1 MFLYFFAGN
10 NFEKPKT
17 DFDILIEYRENN
29 IIPYYGFSLFSI
41 KLLFLK
47 KLYTTYNGNYSLKDD
62 NNKLNDLLF
71 KDALTYYNVDNDLLF
86 ESIREVID
94 FVNNSN
100 NGDKLIDFIEFKNGD
115 SNYLENIEKIIDNRG
130 RDKSSLDLLL
140 TNKYLFEFVISII
153 KRHNNR
159 YEDRNYIDQ
168 IYMPFIGVNPYI
180 FKTYQNQSIP
190 LDFYAT
196 NSDSEAIAIM
206 QMIYIMNNNFKGKQ
220 EIKLKNF
227 FLDDRRG
234 FNYIYCDTPLINVKN
249 LVKTIN
255 VDNYKN
261 SKFEINSKNSEI
273 LIVNNVLERL
283 YEDNSHDD
291 NLAIVSVSDNF
302 LTSTVYEKYRRYLL
316 ESRYIY
322 GIIQTGKSSFGY
334 SGNINLLLLKHNE
347 SPKIK
352 FYNLGNNRFKDE
364 KDLDIALK
372 AMYIERSIPHEE
384 ILYTYKTLL
393 NINFIDSMK
402 DTESNNINDR
412 SISQKKNIVDK
423 DLIKKDIDQEI
434 NNLFKLIEEF
444 NNNIE

>member
-1 MFLYFFAGN
+1 MFYYFFAGN

-17 DFDILIEYRENN
+17 DFDILIEYREKN
-29 IIPYYGFSLFSI
+29 IVPYYGFSLFSI

-47 KLYTTYNGNYSLKDD
+47 KLYTTYNGTYSLKDD
-62 NNKLNDLLF
+62 NNKLNALLF
-71 KDALTYYNVDNDLLF
+71 KDALTYSNVNNDLLF

-100 NGDKLIDFIEFKNGD
+100 YTDELIEFIKFENPKSD
-115 SNYLENIEKIIDNRG
+115 YLETIEKIIDNRG
-130 RDKSSLDLLL
+130 RDKSSLDAIL

-153 KRHNNR
+153 KKHNG
-159 YEDRNYIDQ
+159 EKNYIYP
-168 IYMPFIGVNPYI
+168 IYMPFIGVNPYV
-180 FKTYQNQSIP
+180 FKTYQNQTMP

-206 QMIYIMNNNFKGKQ
+206 QMIYIMNNNFNGKQ
-220 EIKLKNF
+220 EIKLNNF

-234 FNYIYCDTPLINVKN
+234 FNYIYCDTPISNVKN
-249 LVKTIN
+249 LVKTIS
-255 VDNYKN
+255 VDNFKN

-283 YEDNSHDD
+283 YLDNSNED

-316 ESRYIY
+316 ENRYIY

-364 KDLDIALK
+364 KDLVIALK
-372 AMYIERSIPHEE
+372 AISIERSIPHEE
-384 ILYTYKTLL
+384 ILYRYKTLL

-402 DTESNNINDR
+402 DTDSNNISNR
-412 SISQKKNIVDK
+412 SIDGKKNIVDK

-434 NNLFKLIEEF
+434 NNLFKLIKEF
-444 NNNIE
+444 NNIE